1 MIFRKKHFVPFLVAG
16 LAFTL
21 ASCGDSDGTPADDTS
36 ADEISI
42 DDAASGVGENIL
54 KIDREIFSLPSPV
67 QAALLLK
74 KNAVEY
80 DEKLLNPLENER
92 KYINRIQK
100 SLNLGVY
107 GANMAYLSNFNNTQL
122 KIDYYQVIDKLT
134 EALDVRSKI
143 DQSLLDR
150 FAKNIEER
158 DSLYALNAELFSSVD
173 RYLKENDE
181 NHVAA
186 LVLTGGWV
194 EALHLTMGTSEMNEE
209 IRNRIGEQKTA
220 VRSLKRLLAKIE
232 DPLLEDLLAKLK
244 ALDKAFE
251 EVSFSYEY
259 VKPITDANERVTY
272 LNSKSSVVMSDE
284 QLQDIADALA
294 EVRAYITQ

>member
-1 MIFRKKHFVPFLVAG
+1 MTFRKTYFVPFLAAG
-16 LAFTL
+16 FMLSL
-21 ASCGDSDGTPADDTS
+21 ASCGEGGETPAENTTT
-36 ADEISI
+36 DEISI
-42 DDAASGVGENIL
+42 DDATSGVGENLL
-54 KIDREIFSLPSPV
+54 KLDREIFSFPSPV

-80 DEKLLNPLENER
+80 DESLLNPLENER

-107 GANMAYLSNFNNTQL
+107 GADLAYLSNFNNTQS
-122 KIDYYQVIDKLT
+122 KVDYYQVIDKLT
-134 EALDVRSKI
+134 GDLDVRSSL

-158 DSLYALNAELFSSVD
+158 DSLYALNAELFNSVD

-194 EALHLTMGTSEMNEE
+194 EALHLTLGTSDMNEE

-220 VRSLKRLLAKIE
+220 VRSLKRLLMKIE
-232 DPLLEDLLAKLK
+232 DPLLDDLVASLKKL
-244 ALDKAFE
+244 DQAFE
-251 EVSFSYEY
+251 NVSFSYEY

-284 QLQDIADALA
+284 QLQEIAQALA

>member
-1 MIFRKKHFVPFLVAG
+1 MIFRTTHFVPLLVAG
-16 LAFTL
+16 LAFTVS
-21 ASCGDSDGTPADDTS
+21 SCGDGEEPTTDSPTT
-36 ADEISI
+36 DEISI
-42 DDAASGVGENIL
+42 DDAASGVGESLL
-54 KIDREIFSLPSPV
+54 KLDREIFSLPSPV

-74 KNAVEY
+74 KNSVDYNE
-80 DEKLLNPLENER
+80 DLLNSVDNEK

-107 GANMAYLSNFNNTQL
+107 GADLAYLSNFNNTQL

-134 EALDVRSKI
+134 GDLDVRSNI

-173 RYLKENDE
+173 RYLKQNDE

-194 EALHLTMGTSEMNEE
+194 EALHLTLGTAEMSEE
-209 IRNRIGEQKTA
+209 IRNRVGEQKTA
-220 VRSLKRLLAKIE
+220 VRSLKRLLSKIE
-232 DPLLEDLLAKLK
+232 DPLLDELVKHLK
-244 ALDKAFE
+244 NLDQAFE
-251 EVSFSYEY
+251 QVSFNYEY

-272 LNSKSSVVMSDE
+272 LNSKSSVLMSDE
-284 QLQDIADALA
+284 QLQDIAEALA

>member
-1 MIFRKKHFVPFLVAG
+1 MIFRKTHFVPLLVAG
-16 LAFTL
+16 LAL
-21 ASCGDSDGTPADDTS
+21 AVTSCGDGEGTPSETLPT
-36 ADEISI
+36 DEISI
-42 DDAASGVGENIL
+42 DDAASGVGESLL
-54 KIDREIFSLPSPV
+54 KLDREIFSLPSPV

-74 KNAVEY
+74 KNAVDYNE
-80 DEKLLNPLENER
+80 DLLNSVENER

-107 GANMAYLSNFNNTQL
+107 GADLAYLSNFNNTDL
-122 KIDYYQVIDKLT
+122 KIAFYQVIDKLT
-134 EALDVRSKI
+134 GDLDIRSNI
-143 DQSLLDR
+143 DQSLIDR
-150 FAKNIEER
+150 FAKNIGER

-194 EALHLTMGTSEMNEE
+194 EALHLTLGTTDMNEE
-209 IRNRIGEQKTA
+209 IRNRVGEQKTA
-220 VRSLKRLLAKIE
+220 VRSLRRLLSKIE
-232 DPLLEDLLAKLK
+232 DPLLEELIAHLKKL
-244 ALDKAFE
+244 DDAFE
-251 EVSFSYEY
+251 QVSFNYEY

-284 QLQDIADALA
+284 QLQNIAEALA